1 MQRDVVLRWIE
12 QIVATALRM
21 LRGPSV
27 VDPAVVDR
35 MLDDAIAN
43 LLGPLTLLVPRLD
56 VPSAAAL
63 IRDPERI
70 TGLARLLE
78 LKATALE
85 RMGKAA
91 EAAALRTRAEEL
103 VLEGERTGGGDGA
116 A

>member
-12 QIVATALRM
+12 QIVATVRRM
-21 LRGPSV
+21 LLGPSA

-35 MLDDAIAN
+35 MIDDAIGS

-63 IRDPERI
+63 LRDPERI

-78 LKATALE
+78 LKAMVVE
-85 RMGKAA
+85 RMGKGPDADALRARAA
-91 EAAALRTRAEEL
+91 ELMQEGQRTS
-103 VLEGERTGGGDGA
+103 GEDGA